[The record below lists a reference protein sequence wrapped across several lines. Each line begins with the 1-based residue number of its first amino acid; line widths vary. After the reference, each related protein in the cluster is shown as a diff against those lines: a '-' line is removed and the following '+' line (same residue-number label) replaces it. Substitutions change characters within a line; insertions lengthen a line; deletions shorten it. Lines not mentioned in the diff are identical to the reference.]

1 MHKDSYASGFLYHPS
16 TRQILLQQQKQT
28 RDTTPL
34 WSLLGG
40 IGKSSDNAQITFQR
54 VVHKLLHIKLK
65 LNTIEPVYV
74 YFYKD
79 TDKNHSILYAEIA
92 KTKNFSS
99 KRGIKFS
106 WFTFKQ
112 ILKLQLDEQTRH
124 DIIVGQRVIDA
135 KERKRLGQQFHGDA
149 VLHPSPTL

>member
-34 WSLLGG
+34 WSLFGG

-54 VVHKLLHIKLK
+54 LIQKLLHIKLK

-79 TDKNHSILYAEIA
+79 TDKNYSIVYAEIA

-135 KERKRLGQQFHGDA
+135 KERKRLGQQFHSEV